1 MNILFCT
8 VGRRGY
14 IVDYFRKHLSADSK
28 LIGTSDRND
37 RNTEFTSGFFH
48 CDKSYIVSSIKEERK
63 YIDELLHIC
72 KTEKID
78 MLLSFY
84 DYDTYI
90 LSKYLKEFEI
100 IGVKPVIS
108 SHQINIICFD
118 KVETFKFLKREGFE
132 TPWTMTSEEVTQTE
146 IPSYPV
152 IVKPRFGFGSNAIS
166 LAHDRNEVDF
176 FLKYYDNEDMIIQEF
191 IEGTEYS
198 FDILND
204 FNAETV
210 TTVVKQKM
218 KMRSG
223 ETDQGYAVRDSELAE
238 VGMKLGKKLG
248 HIGPLDVDFFI
259 KEGKPYILEL
269 NPRFGGG
276 YPITYLAGMDFPK
289 ILIDMLNGDLTSSD
303 YEKYHDYQE
312 GIVMIKDMSIL
323 KTSATDKNIYS
334 SG

>member
-14 IVDYFRKHLSADSK
+14 IVDYFREHLSADSK

-37 RNTEFTSGFFH
+37 CNTEFTSGFSH
-48 CDKSYIVSSIKEERK
+48 CDKSYIVPSIKEERN
-63 YIDELLHIC
+63 YINELLNIC
-72 KTEKID
+72 KKENID
-78 MLLSFY
+78 ILFSFY

-90 LSKYLKEFEI
+90 LSKYLKEFEA

-108 SHQINIICFD
+108 SHEVNTICFD
-118 KVETFKFLKREGFE
+118 KIETYKFLKSQGFK
-132 TPWTMTSEEVTQTE
+132 TPWTMTSDEVFQKE

-166 LAHDRNEVDF
+166 FAKNRSEVDF
-176 FLKYYDNEDMIIQEF
+176 FLKYNDNEDMIVQEF
-191 IEGTEYS
+191 IEGSEYS

-204 FNAETV
+204 FRGRTITA
-210 TTVVKQKM
+210 VVKRKM

-223 ETDQGYAVRDSELAE
+223 ETDQGYAIRDDRLSEC
-238 VGMKLGKKLG
+238 GMKLGSKLG
-248 HIGPLDVDFFI
+248 HTGPLDVDFFI
-259 KEGKPYILEL
+259 KDNEPYILEL

-289 ILIDMLNGDLTSSD
+289 IIIDIVTGELDFSD
-303 YEKYHDYQE
+303 YKKYLDYKE

-323 KTSATDKNIYS
+323 KESCHS
-334 SG
+334 

>member
-1 MNILFCT
+1 MNILFST

-14 IVDYFRKHLSADSK
+14 IVDYFREYLPKESI

-37 RNTEFTSGFFH
+37 RDTEFTSGFSH
-48 CDKSYIVSSIKEERK
+48 CDKSYIVPSIKEERK

-72 KTEKID
+72 ETEKID
-78 MLLSFY
+78 MLFSFY

-90 LSKYLKEFEI
+90 LSKYLNAFED

-108 SHQINIICFD
+108 SQEVNMTCFD
-118 KVETFKFLKREGFE
+118 KVETFNFLIKEGFY
-132 TPWTMTSEEVTQTE
+132 TPWTMTFEEVSKKE

-166 LAHDRNEVDF
+166 LAHNKEEVDF
-176 FLKYYDNEDMIIQEF
+176 FLKYYDNEEMMVQEF
-191 IEGTEYS
+191 IEGAEYS

-204 FNAETV
+204 FHGETI
-210 TTVVKQKM
+210 TAVVKRKM

-223 ETDQGYAVRDSELAE
+223 ETDQGYAIRDSRL
-238 VGMKLGKKLG
+238 VDWGMNLGSKLG
-248 HIGPLDVDFFI
+248 HTGPLDVDFFI
-259 KEGKPYILEL
+259 KDGEPYILEL

-276 YPITYLAGMDFPK
+276 YPITHLAGMNFPK
-289 ILIDMLNGDLTSSD
+289 ILIDIVNSELDSSE
-303 YEKYHDYQE
+303 YETYHDYQE

-323 KTSATDKNIYS
+323 KNSM
-334 SG
+334 